1 MQNTTVRPPA
11 PFDWFL
17 VFLLASIWGA
27 SFFFIKHSVRIFS
40 PVQMAMWRMS
50 ISSMLYLP
58 IAWLFWS
65 KIDWKKWKSML
76 SVAFFG
82 SAIPNFL
89 FALAQQHVTSSL
101 AGVLNSLTPL
111 FTLVLGVAFFQ
122 MRFTRSKIIGI
133 LLGLSGALILILFNS
148 KNAATG
154 NAFFAGLCVLAAACY
169 ALNANLMSRHLRD
182 IHPAAIASAA
192 FVMTAPFF
200 FTGLWLSGGWQVA
213 QTHEH
218 AFEGMAYILYLAVL
232 GTVGGNILYF
242 WLMQRT
248 TAIFATS
255 TTYFLPVIAILLGVF
270 DGEPLGAV
278 DVAGTAVILAGVYI
292 ARK

>member
-1 MQNTTVRPPA
+1 MQITTTRPPVT
-11 PFDWFL
+11 FDWFL
-17 VFLLASIWGA
+17 MFFLATIWGA
-27 SFFFIKHSVRIFS
+27 SFFFIKHSVQIYA
-40 PVQMAMWRMS
+40 PIQVVMWRMS
-50 ISSMLYLP
+50 ISSALYLP
-58 IAWLFWS
+58 VAIMFWS
-65 KIDWKKWKSML
+65 KIDWTNWKPLL

-111 FTLVLGVAFFQ
+111 FTLLLGVLFFQ
-122 MRFTRSKIIGI
+122 MGVTRSKITGV
-133 LLGLSGALILILFNS
+133 LLGLSGALVLILFNS
-148 KNAATG
+148 KSAATG

-169 ALNANLMSRHLRD
+169 AINANIMSRHLRAV
-182 IHPAAIASAA
+182 HPAAIASAA
-192 FVMTAPFF
+192 FLLTAPLFF
-200 FTGLWLSGGWQVA
+200 AGLWLSGGWQVA
-213 QTHEH
+213 CTHEH
-218 AFEGMAYILYLAVL
+218 ALEGMGYILYLAAL

-255 TTYFLPVIAILLGVF
+255 TTYFLPVVAMIIGIF
-270 DGEPLGAV
+270 DGESPGWV